1 MNDFLNAII
10 NSIRSFPYQEIV
22 FYGQIIGG
30 VLSVLFIAG
39 TLYAARRMEAMHKG
53 SLGAARKAISGE
65 SHDFQRRVL
74 KKVESEKAWQNII
87 GKIHSHNASDWL
99 LSVIQADSLF
109 DDILKHMGLPGETM
123 GDRLKQ
129 LDTGKLASLDAV
141 WEAHKIRNKVAHTP
155 ATLLRRDE
163 LLRAVEGFRKG
174 LSELGYLE
182 E

>member
-1 MNDFLNAII
+1 MNNFLNAII
-10 NSIRSFPYQEIV
+10 DSIRSFPYQEIV

-30 VLSVLFIAG
+30 ALSILFIAG
-39 TLYAARRMEAMHKG
+39 TLYAARRMEALSKH
-53 SLGAARKAISGE
+53 SLHSARKAISDE
-65 SHDFQRRVL
+65 SHDLERRVL
-74 KKVESEKAWQNII
+74 KQVESAKTWQNII

-99 LSVIQADSLF
+99 LAVIQADSLF

-123 GDRLKQ
+123 GDRLKY

-174 LSELGYLE
+174 LFELGYLE